1 MCPPEKGRQIDGIR
15 SRVVRSLQSA
25 LRTKYHEIRACF
37 GYFAVEGGAVS
48 LQFRLAGGAGSLALT
63 FLCPNSLLTGN
74 LTGNLANSGALK
86 PHFLSLSCTF
96 QKETSGSGI
105 SPSREFAGMYQ
116 GIGFSYQRMSCSEA
130 RCGGRTPETRVSI
143 DPGTYAGHAFL
154 PERIPTAHAARPSS
168 RECHDTTSQSSGREA
183 GDPRG

>member
-1 MCPPEKGRQIDGIR
+1 MEHPLRPQRGTHNPGRNGHPQRLNQVKSLSPHHRFVIALHSPVKVTETGLRICRPEKGRQINAFR
-15 SRVVRSLQSA
+15 SRAVRSLQFT
-25 LRTKYHEIRACF
+25 LLTKYCGIRACF
-37 GYFAVEGGAVS
+37 AYFAAKSGAVS

-74 LTGNLANSGALK
+74 LTGNRANSGALK

-116 GIGFSYQRMSCSEA
+116 GIGFSYQRCVQ
-130 RCGGRTPETRVSI
+130 R
-143 DPGTYAGHAFL
+143 
-154 PERIPTAHAARPSS
+154 SS
-168 RECHDTTSQSSGREA
+168 LRRQNS
-183 GDPRG
+183 

>member
-1 MCPPEKGRQIDGIR
+1 MPN
-15 SRVVRSLQSA
+15 RV
-25 LRTKYHEIRACF
+25 TRAASWRNTCIF
-37 GYFAVEGGAVS
+37 AYFAAVS
-48 LQFRLAGGAGSLALT
+48 LRFRLAGGAGSLALT

-74 LTGNLANSGALK
+74 LTGNRANSGALK

-116 GIGFSYQRMSCSEA
+116 GIGFSYQR
-130 RCGGRTPETRVSI
+130 RV
-143 DPGTYAGHAFL
+143 PLTHGTCAGHAFL
-154 PERIPTAHAARPSS
+154 PERIPTVHAARPSS